1 MLCRS
6 AGIGIVSEKKIPDRV
21 QIQRSKFVKG
31 IGESTPEANQI
42 RGRKRSDPLGNKRTI
57 SIM

>member
-1 MLCRS
+1 MLRQS
-6 AGIGIVSEKKIPDRV
+6 AGIEIVSEKKIPDRI
-21 QIQRSKFVKG
+21 QIQRSKFIKG
-31 IGESTPEANQI
+31 IGERTPEANQI

>member
-6 AGIGIVSEKKIPDRV
+6 AGIGIVREKNIPDRI

-31 IGESTPEANQI
+31 IGERTPEANQI
-42 RGRKRSDPLGNKRTI
+42 RERKRSDPLGNKRTI